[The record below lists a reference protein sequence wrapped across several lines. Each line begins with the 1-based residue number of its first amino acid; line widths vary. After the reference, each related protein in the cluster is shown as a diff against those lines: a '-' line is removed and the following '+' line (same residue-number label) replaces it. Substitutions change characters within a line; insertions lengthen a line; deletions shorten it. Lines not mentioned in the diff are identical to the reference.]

1 MLREQDKHF
10 LWSIYSA
17 IAIIFCWKGIWDG
30 IYEIP
35 YLGDPFIFLFF
46 GFAILTFS
54 SLIFNEFDP
63 LGGLEKAVSKIIKK
77 IESHPQKS
85 KFQITYYD
93 KNLKKE
99 VMISASHLIKF
110 EKETVIFK
118 HPKKQEEIHIPMHRL
133 RNIYFQ
139 GKRYWRL

>member
-17 IAIIFCWKGIWDG
+17 IAIVFCWKGIWDG

-35 YLGDPFIFLFF
+35 YLGDPFIFLFI
-46 GFAILTFS
+46 GFAMLTFS

-63 LGGLEKAVSKIIKK
+63 LGGVEKAVSKVFKK
-77 IESHPQKS
+77 IDSYPQNNQ
-85 KFQITYYD
+85 FQIIYYD
-93 KNLKKE
+93 KHLKKE
-99 VMISASHLIKF
+99 IMIPASRLIKF
-110 EKETVIFK
+110 EKDALIVK
-118 HPKKQEEIHIPMHRL
+118 HHQKNEEMFIPMHRL
-133 RNIYFQ
+133 RSIDFQ